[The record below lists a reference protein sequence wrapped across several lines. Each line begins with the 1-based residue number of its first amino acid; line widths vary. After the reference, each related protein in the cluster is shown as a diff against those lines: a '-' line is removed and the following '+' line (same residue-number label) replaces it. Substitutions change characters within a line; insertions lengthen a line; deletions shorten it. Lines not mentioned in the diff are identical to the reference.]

1 MAEYEKTTFVDG
13 AAPAI
18 TANELNKI
26 GDGILEAIN
35 SAEDLDTRVTAI
47 ESSIGTSGDIGTKV
61 ANSLSTITWDDSAKK
76 LTKTTN
82 NGTTSNV
89 FTASELK
96 ADLGIT
102 IDDTTGTVPVNRGGT
117 GVQTLASNAVLYG
130 NGTNGIG
137 AKASANGALYA
148 TAINGALSWG
158 TLPIAQGGTG
168 KTSASEAWTALGG
181 GAIGKKAS
189 LAASDIPDISTD
201 KLTSG
206 TLGVARGG
214 TGLTASPS
222 MLTNLGSTSAANV
235 FASAPRP
242 GVTGT
247 LAVGNGGTGLTSSPS
262 MLTNLGST
270 STDTV
275 LKASPRPGVTGTLGI
290 GNGGTGATTWSGI
303 RNNLYIGYGTSL
315 PTTTVVGHIFFKY

>member
-1 MAEYEKTTFVDG
+1 MATYEKTTFVDG

-26 GDGILEAIN
+26 GNGILEAIN
-35 SAEDLDTRVTAI
+35 SAEALATRVTAI

-61 ANSLSTITWDDSAKK
+61 ANSLSTITWDDTAKK

-82 NGTTSNV
+82 GGTSSDV
-89 FTASELK
+89 FTK

-102 IDDTTGTVPVNRGGT
+102 IADTTGIVPVNRGGT
-117 GVQTLASNAVLYG
+117 GVQTFTSNAVLYG

-148 TAINGALSWG
+148 TQANGSLSWG

-189 LAASDIPDISTD
+189 LTASDIPDISTA

-214 TGLTASPS
+214 TGLTANPS

-247 LAVGNGGTGLTSSPS
+247 LGIGNGGTGLTSSPS

-270 STDTV
+270 SADNV

-290 GNGGTGATTWSGI
+290 GNGGTGATTWSEI

-315 PTTTVVGHIFFKY
+315 PTTSVTGHIFFKY

>member
-1 MAEYEKTTFVDG
+1 MATYEKTTFVDG

-26 GDGILEAIN
+26 GNGILEALSN
-35 SAEDLDTRVTAI
+35 TENLTTSVSNLSTRVSNI
-47 ESSIGTSGDIGTKV
+47 ESSIGTSGNIGTKV

-82 NGTTSNV
+82 SGTTSNV
-89 FTASELK
+89 FTASELR

-102 IDDTTGTVPVNRGGT
+102 IADTTGTVDVNRGGT
-117 GVQTLASNAVLYG
+117 GRETLTSNAVLYG
-130 NGTNGIG
+130 NGTNDVGM
-137 AKASANGALYA
+137 KQSANGALYA
-148 TAINGALSWG
+148 TQANGTLSWG

-189 LAASDIPDISTD
+189 LAASDIPDISTA

-214 TGLTASPS
+214 TGQTSLQATRNA
-222 MLTNLGSTSAANV
+222 MGLGNT
-235 FASAPRP
+235 
-242 GVTGT
+242 TGA
-247 LAVGNGGTGLTSSPS
+247 LPV
-262 MLTNLGST
+262 
-270 STDTV
+270 
-275 LKASPRPGVTGTLGI
+275 
-290 GNGGTGATTWSGI
+290 GNGGTGATTAADARTNLGITPSNIGAAPTLHYHSFGDLTSGTLVFKST
-303 RNNLYIGYGTSL
+303 NNYGTAL
-315 PTTTVVGHIFFKY
+315 PSTGSNGQVFFKY

>member
-1 MAEYEKTTFVDG
+1 MATYEKTTFVDG

-26 GDGILEAIN
+26 GNGILEALSN
-35 SAEDLDTRVTAI
+35 TENLTTSVSNLSTRVSNI
-47 ESSIGTSGDIGTKV
+47 ESSIGTSGNIGTKV

-82 NGTTSNV
+82 SGTTSNV

-102 IDDTTGTVPVNRGGT
+102 IADTTGTVPVNRGGT
-117 GVQTLASNAVLYG
+117 GVQTFTSNAVLYG

-148 TAINGALSWG
+148 TQANGALSWG

-189 LAASDIPDISTD
+189 LAASDIPDISTA

-206 TLGVARGG
+206 TLEVARGG
-214 TGLTASPS
+214 TGQTSLQATRNA
-222 MLTNLGSTSAANV
+222 MGLGNT
-235 FASAPRP
+235 
-242 GVTGT
+242 TGA
-247 LAVGNGGTGLTSSPS
+247 LPV
-262 MLTNLGST
+262 
-270 STDTV
+270 
-275 LKASPRPGVTGTLGI
+275 
-290 GNGGTGATTWSGI
+290 GNGGTGATTAADARTNLGITPSNIGAAPTVHYHSFGDLTSGTLVFKST
-303 RNNLYIGYGTSL
+303 NNYGT
-315 PTTTVVGHIFFKY
+315 TVPSTGSNGQVFFKY